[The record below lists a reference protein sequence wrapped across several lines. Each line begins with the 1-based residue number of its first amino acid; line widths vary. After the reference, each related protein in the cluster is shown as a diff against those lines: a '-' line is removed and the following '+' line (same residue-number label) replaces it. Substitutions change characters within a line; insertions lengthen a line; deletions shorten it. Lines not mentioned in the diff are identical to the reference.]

1 MDLNQCLVVTLL
13 KEIIVKITPAPM
25 HEVNLKFFI
34 EMLGLTDTEAKM
46 LTEAATPGRH
56 WATAPGY
63 GSSIYLCTDKENRLT
78 YGDWAVVCKT
88 YPLFVRYFYGEVGE
102 QNTEAEKEDGSDQAL
117 AIAKRLLPSLFPQ
130 DTIVASSLIPGDNIH
145 KFSMESKHLNFD
157 VFVCK
162 NPDALN

>member
-1 MDLNQCLVVTLL
+1 
-13 KEIIVKITPAPM
+13 VKITPTPM

-78 YGDWAVVCKT
+78 YGDWAVVCNT
-88 YPLFVRYFYGEVGE
+88 YPLFVRYFYGE
-102 QNTEAEKEDGSDQAL
+102 QNTAAEKEDESDQAL
-117 AIAKRLLPSLFPQ
+117 TIVKRLLPSLFPK
-130 DTIVASSLIPGDNIH
+130 DTIVTSSHLPGDNIY
-145 KFSMESKHLNFD
+145 KFSMESMHLNFD